1 MKNTMLKRRTVNLI
15 VVALS
20 TLLFVGCA
28 VAPNAENPS
37 VATSAA
43 QIRTSGPDDLRSNP
57 NDSPGFNQFPSGSNQ
72 FANGFHGSGF

>member
-37 VATSAA
+37 GASTAVTG
-43 QIRTSGPDDLRSNP
+43 GPDHPRSNP
-57 NDSPGFNQFPSGSNQ
+57 NDSPGFNQFPNGFNQ
-72 FANGFHGSGF
+72 FPTGFYGSGH